1 MASWLWQMPVGV
13 YSCSAWWCLRRAH
26 LSWNLGPAF
35 LWEERLALSLDWST
49 GKRGRP
55 SDQPLKIISSDSKGQ
70 LHLLVLD
77 EAGPRLQQVA
87 TWQAHHFEAWVAAF
101 NYWQTEVVYSG
112 GDDGFL
118 KGWDIRTPGSCV
130 FTSSR

>member
-1 MASWLWQMPVGV
+1 M
-13 YSCSAWWCLRRAH
+13 
-26 LSWNLGPAF
+26 F
-35 LWEERLALSLDWST
+35 
-49 GKRGRP
+49 RP

-112 GDDGFL
+112 QCPLLNVVMVGMTATQWRRWARAAEN
-118 KGWDIRTPGSCV
+118 KGSGKG
-130 FTSSR
+130 